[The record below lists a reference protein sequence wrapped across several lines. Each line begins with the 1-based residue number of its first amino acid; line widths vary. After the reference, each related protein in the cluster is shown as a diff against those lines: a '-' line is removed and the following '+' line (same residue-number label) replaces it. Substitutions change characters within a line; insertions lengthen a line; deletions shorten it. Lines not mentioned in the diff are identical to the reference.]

1 MTPGNRQPKWDIYE
15 AVILLEGY
23 LETLQGEEPKVQIIK
38 RISTELRRMAA
49 NRGLDIDDIY
59 RNENGI
65 SFQMQSMDS
74 AYQGKKI
81 YVPATRLFEKVVFL
95 YRNDTERY
103 LKLLQEAKSMV
114 AVKKNNK
121 DAFMV
126 WVASVLPAK
135 RCKWIEKNILRV
147 EQFAIATKMISGS
160 IFDITDISKLE
171 VIYKSAG
178 KNKVFQIKNRKLIKN
193 INDDFNVYMRYCL
206 QLPIQTEKK
215 KKIRSLQ
222 NLTTL

>member
-103 LKLLQEAKSMV
+103 
-114 AVKKNNK
+114 
-121 DAFMV
+121 
-126 WVASVLPAK
+126 
-135 RCKWIEKNILRV
+135 
-147 EQFAIATKMISGS
+147 
-160 IFDITDISKLE
+160 
-171 VIYKSAG
+171 
-178 KNKVFQIKNRKLIKN
+178 
-193 INDDFNVYMRYCL
+193 
-206 QLPIQTEKK
+206 
-215 KKIRSLQ
+215 
-222 NLTTL
+222 

>member
-15 AVILLEGY
+15 AVIFLEGY

-81 YVPATRLFEKVVFL
+81 
-95 YRNDTERY
+95 
-103 LKLLQEAKSMV
+103 
-114 AVKKNNK
+114 
-121 DAFMV
+121 
-126 WVASVLPAK
+126 
-135 RCKWIEKNILRV
+135 
-147 EQFAIATKMISGS
+147 
-160 IFDITDISKLE
+160 
-171 VIYKSAG
+171 
-178 KNKVFQIKNRKLIKN
+178 
-193 INDDFNVYMRYCL
+193 
-206 QLPIQTEKK
+206 
-215 KKIRSLQ
+215 
-222 NLTTL
+222 